1 LWLSETDTIN
11 KHTVKRLSFDS
22 RFFVV
27 SKQLQKYLDILPLQQ
42 YLFPGKNYSYLGFN
56 MDNAKTNVKKRLD
69 EFKAAARNA
78 GIKVTHQRL
87 EIFKAITASPDHP
100 GADEIYRK
108 IRRSLPT
115 ISLDTVYRTLWLLSE
130 LGLLKSLG
138 LRGETIRFDANLH
151 QHHHF
156 TCIRCGLIRDFT
168 NPELDAMS
176 VPPEAKQYGSTL
188 SFQVEIKGV
197 CEDCLKK
204 QPKTKT
210 AKQTKSK

>member
-1 LWLSETDTIN
+1 MIMIVDKSIL
-11 KHTVKRLSFDS
+11 KQRLED
-22 RFFVV
+22 
-27 SKQLQKYLDILPLQQ
+27 
-42 YLFPGKNYSYLGFN
+42 
-56 MDNAKTNVKKRLD
+56 
-69 EFKAAARNA
+69 FKAAAKKA
-78 GIKVTHQRL
+78 GIKITHQRL
-87 EIFKAITASPDHP
+87 EIFRLIANSVNHP
-100 GADEIYRK
+100 GADEIFRK
-108 IRRSLPT
+108 IRRRMPT
-115 ISLDTVYRTLWLLSE
+115 ISLDTVYRTLWMLSD
-130 LGLLKSLG
+130 LGLLKSVG
-138 LRGETIRFDANLH
+138 QSKETIRFDANLH